1 MSFYLNLLFSAFFML
16 LGLYVA
22 TLAPAAGAIV
32 FASMFLVAGL
42 VFLFIASIVKNGGS
56 L

>member
-1 MSFYLNLLFSAFFML
+1 MTFYFNLLFSAFFMFI
-16 LGLYVA
+16 GLYVA
-22 TLAPAAGAIV
+22 TFAPAAGAIA
-32 FASMFLVAGL
+32 FGSLFLAAGL